1 MVAFSSEPHVEAL
14 CEVTVFDSPKQVTC
28 IRMKTY
34 ILAKQVMRWAHDKGL
49 SDQITYN
56 NNQKTLTQSYT
67 IACEGAAQNEVSG
80 GKKGWISEQMISF
93 RN

>member
-1 MVAFSSEPHVEAL
+1 M
-14 CEVTVFDSPKQVTC
+14 T
-28 IRMKTY
+28 
-34 ILAKQVMRWAHDKGL
+34 KGL

-67 IACEGAAQNEVSG
+67 IACEGAAQNEVRG